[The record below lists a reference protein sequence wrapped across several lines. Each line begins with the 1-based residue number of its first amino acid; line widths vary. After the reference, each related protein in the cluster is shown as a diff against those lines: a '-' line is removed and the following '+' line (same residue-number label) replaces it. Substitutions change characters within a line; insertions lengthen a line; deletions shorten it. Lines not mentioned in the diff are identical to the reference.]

1 MKKIITI
8 GGGTGQYNMLIGL
21 KKYDIDLTAIANVVD
36 SGGSSGE
43 LRADFGVLP
52 PGDIRN
58 CLIALAGSSTSKE
71 LADLFLYRFES
82 ENKNLNHS
90 MGNLILTALSK
101 MHGDMGEATKIASRI
116 LSLDGKVLPSSSDST
131 HLFAETI
138 SGKIIKGEDKI
149 TAIHKDEK
157 IKKVWLKPDAFV
169 YRDTAQEI
177 READLIIICAGE
189 LWGSIIPNFLVKG
202 FCEAIKDSDAKIIY
216 INNLVTKQGNYGFKA
231 SDFLREIEKYLGKK
245 PDYIICNT
253 KKPTK
258 KIVDKYVA
266 EESFFVEPDLEGKN
280 IIKEDLLEEVII
292 GGKITARHNS
302 QKLSKIIMDLLEKK
316 N

>member
-1 MKKIITI
+1 MKKVVTI
-8 GGGTGQYNMLIGL
+8 GGGTGQYNMLVGL

-36 SGGSSGE
+36 SGGSSGG
-43 LRADFGVLP
+43 LRVNFGVLP

-82 ENKNLNHS
+82 ENKDLNHS

-116 LSLDGKVLPSSSDST
+116 LSLDGDVLPASTDST
-131 HLFAETI
+131 HLHARTV
-138 SGKIIKGEDKI
+138 SGKTIEGEKNI

-157 IKKVWLKPDAFV
+157 IEEVWLSPDAFI
-169 YRDTAQEI
+169 YGDSAKAI
-177 READLIIICAGE
+177 READLIVICAGE

-202 FCEAIKDSDAKIIY
+202 FSNAIKESNAKIVY
-216 INNLVTKQGNYGFKA
+216 VNNLVTKQGNYGFKA
-231 SDFLREIEKYLGKK
+231 SDFLREIEKYLGKS

-258 KIVDKYVA
+258 KIVDKYIE
-266 EESFFVEPDLEGKN
+266 EESFFVEPDLSGEN
-280 IIKEDLLEEVII
+280 VIKEDLLEEVVI
-292 GGKITARHNS
+292 GGKITARHDS
-302 QKLSKIIMDLLEKK
+302 QKLSKLIMDLLEK
-316 N
+316 

>member
-1 MKKIITI
+1 MKNIVTI
-8 GGGTGQYNMLIGL
+8 GGGTGQYNMLVGL
-21 KKYDIDLTAIANVVD
+21 KKYDINLTAIANVVD
-36 SGGSSGE
+36 SGGSSGG
-43 LRADFGVLP
+43 LRVNFGVLP

-82 ENKNLNHS
+82 KNKNLNHS

-101 MHGDMGEATKIASRI
+101 MHGDMGEATKVASRI
-116 LSLDGKVLPSSSDST
+116 LALDGNVLPSSSDST

-138 SGKIIKGEDKI
+138 SGKTIKGEEKI

-157 IKKVWLKPDAFV
+157 IKKVWLSPEAFI
-169 YRDTAQEI
+169 YRDSAKAI

-202 FCEAIKDSDAKIIY
+202 FRESIEESKAKIVY
-216 INNLVTKQGNYGFKA
+216 VNNLVTKQGSYGFKA
-231 SDFLREIEKYLGKK
+231 SDFLKEIEKYLGKR

-258 KIVDKYVA
+258 KIVDKYLE
-266 EESFFVEPDLEGKN
+266 EESFFVEPDLEGKD
-280 IIKEDLLEEVII
+280 IIKKDLLEEDVI

-302 QKLSKIIMDLLEKK
+302 GKLSKLIMDLLENK
-316 N
+316 